1 MSQIKLSRSEEKVLV
16 EAAGREG
23 LLTFPL
29 TMKDTTRQRMLGK
42 LEAHGLIAASDD
54 GGPVLTQEGYH
65 AIGLKPPRRKG
76 REKVAPLVPAAA
88 VEPVESEAQGRRPT
102 KQMLV
107 VSLLARGGGA
117 SLHELMEATGWLPHT
132 TRAAL
137 SRLRSSGQILV
148 KSKREDG
155 RTSYRIET
163 DVAA

>member
-1 MSQIKLSRSEEKVLV
+1 MSQIKLSKSEEKVLV

-23 LLTFPL
+23 LLTFPIS
-29 TMKDTTRQRMLGK
+29 MKDTTRQRMLGK
-42 LEAHGLIAASDD
+42 LGAHGLIAASDD
-54 GGPVLTQEGYH
+54 GEPELTQEGYR
-65 AIGLKPPRRKG
+65 AIGLKPPRRTG
-76 REKVAPLVPAAA
+76 REKVAAPVTTAA
-88 VEPVESEAQGRRPT
+88 VEVESEAQGRRPT